1 MSFLDP
7 IFNPLLKLPIFW
19 GIVVISF
26 LIALIIIIIYKFTTN
41 QNLMKQLKEEMK
53 EFQKQMKELR
63 QHPEEMMK
71 VQKKSMQTNMK
82 YMSHSM
88 RSTLITFIPIIL
100 IFGWMTAHFAY
111 EPIMPGQE
119 FTTTAVFKEGNGKE
133 IELIVPEG
141 MSIEGDAVKKIEDSN
156 VVWVLKGEAGE
167 YLLEYKFNEVSYT
180 KEVLITDDKAY
191 KEPIKKIKNSQLKSL
206 EIGNKKMKPMH
217 GTPLQYIPWIGN
229 FGWLGAYIIF
239 SIIFSIGLRK
249 LFKVY

>member
-1 MSFLDP
+1 MSFLDA

-19 GIVVISF
+19 GIFVLSF
-26 LIALIIIIIYKFTTN
+26 LIALLIIIIYKFTTN

-53 EFQKQMKELR
+53 EFQKQMKELK

-71 VQKKSMQTNMK
+71 IQKKSMKTNMK

-100 IFGWMTAHFAY
+100 IFGWMNAHFAY
-111 EPIMPGQE
+111 EPILPGQE
-119 FTTTAVFKEGNGKE
+119 FTTTAVFKEGEGKE

-141 MSIEGDAVKKIEDSN
+141 ISIEGYAVKEVEDSS
-156 VVWVLKGEAGE
+156 VMWILKGSEGE
-167 YLLEYKFNEVSYT
+167 YLLEYKFDRET
-180 KEVLITDDKAY
+180 HTREVLITDEWAY
-191 KEPIKKIKNSQLKSL
+191 KDPIKKIKNSQLKSL
-206 EIGNKKMKPMH
+206 EIGNKEMKPMH
-217 GTPLQYIPWIGN
+217 NTFLQQIPWFGN
-229 FGWLGAYIIF
+229 FGWLGTYIVF